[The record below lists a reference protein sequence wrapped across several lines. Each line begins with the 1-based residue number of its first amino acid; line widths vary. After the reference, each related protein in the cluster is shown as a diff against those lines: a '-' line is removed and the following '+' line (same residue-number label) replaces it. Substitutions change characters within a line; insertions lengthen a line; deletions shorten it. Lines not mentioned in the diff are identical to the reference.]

1 MNVRTIG
8 MITLCAALAA
18 CNSKQAEETAPTD
31 ASTVAPAPATTMAA
45 PVAMEPAPEGL
56 PSRIAREVIA
66 KSGQT
71 CAQVAKADR
80 AADGTITAS
89 CSGGENYQVYT
100 SPGQG
105 AVAVKR

>member
-1 MNVRTIG
+1 MNARTIG
-8 MITLCAALAA
+8 VIALCAALTA
-18 CNSKQAEETAPTD
+18 CNSKPADEAAPTD
-31 ASTVAPAPATTMAA
+31 GSTIAATPAATMAA

-71 CAQVAKADR
+71 CAQVEKAER
-80 AADGTITAS
+80 SADGTITAS

-100 SPGQG
+100 APGQG